1 MFGYT
6 SAEAWHYNG
15 RETYL
20 QIRGIEEQKGS
31 LMGNPLDSLTGTI
44 ILGLVIT
51 VVMILVVNGIGG
63 A

>member
-1 MFGYT
+1 MAVKPTFGFVA
-6 SAEAWHYNG
+6 S
-15 RETYL
+15 RSK
-20 QIRGIEEQKGS
+20 KGS

-51 VVMILVVNGIGG
+51 VVMILVVNGIG

>member
-1 MFGYT
+1 
-6 SAEAWHYNG
+6 
-15 RETYL
+15 
-20 QIRGIEEQKGS
+20 
-31 LMGNPLDSLTGTI
+31 MGNPLDSLTGTI

>member
-6 SAEAWHYNG
+6 SADAWHYNG
-15 RETYL
+15 REIHL
-20 QIRGIEEQKGS
+20 SIRGIEEQEKGS

-51 VVMILVVNGIGG
+51 VVMILVVNGIG